1 MRLLD
6 KMRLRLRS
14 LFRRGRVES
23 ELDAEL
29 RFHLDQLIEEDIAS
43 GMTPDEARWAALRTI
58 GGVTRFQEECRD
70 MRRVSL
76 IENLAQDI
84 RYAIRT
90 LGRTPAFTG
99 VVVATLALGIG
110 GITAVFSVVEA
121 VLVAPLPYE
130 ESGQLVR
137 FYQEEPDVA
146 SSRTGVTGP
155 HFQQI
160 RDHAASFEDV
170 AAFQGKGTQAR
181 GQAQGTFREA
191 GLDLATDGQAQRLRV
206 LRVTS
211 GYFRTLR
218 SGPLR
223 GRGFERED
231 EVGARLLVLSDAVW
245 RNRFRGDLSVI
256 GRTVYLSA
264 EPYVVIGIAPRG
276 FEDPIVGQVD
286 AWLPYDLAGNTNEE
300 DYTLTA
306 IGRLRNGV
314 SFDQARAEI
323 AALTQSLAEQWP
335 GVRANT
341 LVARPLKEDLVAAS
355 RDTLRLL
362 LIAVGLTL
370 LAACVNVANLLVVRA
385 TGRIR
390 EFAIRSA
397 LGSGSFRIARQLLV
411 ESALLAALGGLL
423 GLALAAFAVRV
434 LRALGRDAIPRLDE
448 VGFDPLVLGFAALA
462 TLATG
467 IVFGLL
473 PAFRFGRIQPGRAL
487 GAQSRSAT
495 GSRGWSR
502 LRSGLAA
509 AQLALALTLLAGAGV
524 LTASFYRL
532 RHVDLGFR
540 VERVLTFDLSLP
552 AVRYDAERRA
562 AFQEELARRME
573 AIPGVTAAGGTSY
586 LPATGTHHAWPV
598 RVDSGPLAG
607 TVPKILT
614 GGTDRQA
621 EQRMVSG
628 NFFTALQIPVLAGR
642 VFDAQDDR
650 GAPPRAVVSADF
662 ARQAFP
668 GMPLEEVVGQQIA
681 IFSQENAIIGVVGD
695 VALDAHGA
703 PGATVYRAHR
713 QNAGFLNWA
722 LTLVVATDLAPERIL
737 PAVRGEVAAMDPQ
750 LVVHRTAPM
759 AEVVGRGVSRERFA
773 LVLMGAFTA
782 VALALA
788 AVGLYGLLAYSVR
801 QRTREIG
808 IRMALGATAAQVRNL
823 VLRQA
828 AVVLGIGL
836 LGGIAGAL
844 AIGRWLSSLVFETS
858 PTDPRVLL
866 VTALL
871 STLVGLLSAWL
882 PARRASR
889 VEPRIAIQE
898 E

>member
-1 MRLLD
+1 
-6 KMRLRLRS
+6 
-14 LFRRGRVES
+14 
-23 ELDAEL
+23 
-29 RFHLDQLIEEDIAS
+29 
-43 GMTPDEARWAALRTI
+43 
-58 GGVTRFQEECRD
+58 
-70 MRRVSL
+70 
-76 IENLAQDI
+76 
-84 RYAIRT
+84 
-90 LGRTPAFTG
+90 
-99 VVVATLALGIG
+99 
-110 GITAVFSVVEA
+110 
-121 VLVAPLPYE
+121 
-130 ESGQLVR
+130 
-137 FYQEEPDVA
+137 
-146 SSRTGVTGP
+146 
-155 HFQQI
+155 
-160 RDHAASFEDV
+160 
-170 AAFQGKGTQAR
+170 
-181 GQAQGTFREA
+181 
-191 GLDLATDGQAQRLRV
+191 
-206 LRVTS
+206 VTS

-681 IFSQENAIIGVVGD
+681 ILSQENAIIGVVGD